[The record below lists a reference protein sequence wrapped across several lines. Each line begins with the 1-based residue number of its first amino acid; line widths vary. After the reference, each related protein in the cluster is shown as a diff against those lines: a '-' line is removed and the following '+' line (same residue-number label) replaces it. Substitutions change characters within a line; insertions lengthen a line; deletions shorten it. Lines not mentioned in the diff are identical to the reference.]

1 MRRPAAVLLLAG
13 AVLAA
18 GPALQRGLAAQ
29 PPSNTGGI
37 TSADPGFV
45 AGTEDIPLM
54 PGLRNQEST
63 LVVFDKPQGRI
74 VEIEARGKVTRAA
87 AEKFY
92 AASLPPLGWIAEGS
106 HRWRRDGEGLRLDI
120 KGHDGDLRVGFS
132 LAPR

>member
-1 MRRPAAVLLLAG
+1 MRRLAAILLLAG
-13 AVLAA
+13 AALAA
-18 GPALQRGLAAQ
+18 GPAIERGMAQ
-29 PPSNTGGI
+29 TATEPAGE
-37 TSADPGFV
+37 PGFV

-92 AASLPPLGWIAEGS
+92 AVSLPPLGWVAEGT
-106 HRWRRDGEGLRLDI
+106 HRWRRDGEGLTLDI

>member
-1 MRRPAAVLLLAG
+1 MRRLAAVFRLAG
-13 AVLAA
+13 AALAV
-18 GPALQRGLAAQ
+18 GLAMPPGRAAQ
-29 PPSNTGGI
+29 T
-37 TSADPGFV
+37 AAQPGFV

-74 VEIEARGKVTRAA
+74 VESEARGKVTRAA

-92 AASLPPLGWIAEGS
+92 AASLPPLGWVAEGS

-120 KGHDGDLRVGFS
+120 KGHDGDLRSGFS

>member
-1 MRRPAAVLLLAG
+1 MRRAAALLLLTG
-13 AVLAA
+13 AVLAV
-18 GPALQRGLAAQ
+18 GPAIERGVAA
-29 PPSNTGGI
+29 PAATEPG
-37 TSADPGFV
+37 AEPGFV

-92 AASLPPLGWIAEGS
+92 AASLPPLGWVADGI
-106 HRWRRDGEGLRLDI
+106 HRWRREGEGLKLDI
-120 KGHDGDLRVGFS
+120 KGRDGDLRVGFS

>member
-1 MRRPAAVLLLAG
+1 MRRLAAIVLLAG

-18 GPALQRGLAAQ
+18 GLVVLTGLAAQ
-29 PPSNTGGI
+29 T
-37 TSADPGFV
+37 AAAPGFV

-92 AASLPPLGWIAEGS
+92 AASLPPLGWVADGT
-106 HRWRRDGEGLRLDI
+106 HRWSREGEGLALDI
-120 KGHDGDLRVGFS
+120 KGPDGDLRVGFS
-132 LAPR
+132 LSPR

>member
-1 MRRPAAVLLLAG
+1 MRRLAAVLLLIG
-13 AVLAA
+13 TLLAA
-18 GPALQRGLAAQ
+18 PPVAAQ
-29 PPSNTGGI
+29 KGMR
-37 TSADPGFV
+37 AGFV
-45 AGTEDIPLM
+45 AGTEDLPLM

-92 AASLPPLGWIAEGS
+92 AASLPPLGWIADGA
-106 HRWRRDGEGLRLDI
+106 HRWRRDGEGLKLDI
-120 KGHDGDLRVGFS
+120 KGRDGDLRVGFS

>member
-1 MRRPAAVLLLAG
+1 MRRLAAVSLLAG
-13 AVLAA
+13 AVLVA
-18 GPALQRGLAAQ
+18 GLAMPKGLAAQ
-29 PPSNTGGI
+29 TTAN
-37 TSADPGFV
+37 PGFV

-92 AASLPPLGWIAEGS
+92 ATSLPPLVS
-106 HRWRRDGEGLRLDI
+106 TM
-120 KGHDGDLRVGFS
+120 
-132 LAPR
+132 

>member
-1 MRRPAAVLLLAG
+1 MRRPAAILLLAG
-13 AVLAA
+13 AVLGA

-29 PPSNTGGI
+29 GAVDS
-37 TSADPGFV
+37 GFV

-74 VEIEARGKVTRAA
+74 VEIEARGKVTRAS

-92 AASLPPLGWIAEGS
+92 AASLPPLGWVADGT
-106 HRWRRDGEGLRLDI
+106 HRWRREGEGLRLDI

>member
-1 MRRPAAVLLLAG
+1 MRRLAALLLLAG
-13 AVLAA
+13 AILAA
-18 GPALQRGLAAQ
+18 GPVPRPGLAAQ
-29 PPSNTGGI
+29 TASKTG
-37 TSADPGFV
+37 AAPAFV
-45 AGTEDIPLM
+45 AGTEDVPLM

-92 AASLPPLGWIAEGS
+92 AASLPPLGWVADGTL
-106 HRWRRDGEGLRLDI
+106 RWRRDGEGLRLDI

>member
-1 MRRPAAVLLLAG
+1 MRRLAAILLLAG
-13 AVLAA
+13 AVQAA
-18 GPALQRGLAAQ
+18 APAIERGMAQ
-29 PPSNTGGI
+29 TATEPPGET
-37 TSADPGFV
+37 GFV

-87 AEKFY
+87 TEKFY
-92 AASLPPLGWIAEGS
+92 AASLPPLGWVADGT

>member
-1 MRRPAAVLLLAG
+1 MRRLAAIVLLAG

-18 GPALQRGLAAQ
+18 GLVVLTGLAAQ
-29 PPSNTGGI
+29 T
-37 TSADPGFV
+37 AAAPGFV

-92 AASLPPLGWIAEGS
+92 AASLPPLGWVADGT

-120 KGHDGDLRVGFS
+120 KGPDGDLRVGFS
-132 LAPR
+132 LSPR